1 MQDDRAIISCGVL
14 AAIWI
19 AIGIPSN
26 YALYPLWAQCL
37 TYHFFH
43 ANLFHLLANGF
54 CLFQM
59 IRTKRAG
66 WGRLAIAFAIAS
78 LIPLIY
84 NGQIIGFSNILYAL
98 TGLSFLTF
106 KKQTRWVFIIVSA
119 LMLPFP
125 QIAGAPHF
133 IALCLGIAI
142 AFVANKIERIGND
155 VRSATY

>member
-106 KKQTRWVFIIVSA
+106 KKQTRCHKCSQKTQKIQRRICKNQRRCRSLWWKQ
-119 LMLPFP
+119 MLY
-125 QIAGAPHF
+125 
-133 IALCLGIAI
+133 
-142 AFVANKIERIGND
+142 RIG
-155 VRSATY
+155 